1 LSLKAGVIPNISLD
15 ERMGEDKDPIF
26 DRQLEI
32 EDDKI
37 TYARFN
43 DMKLVNIK
51 ATMMKGPDDRSEKE
65 VEYICLW
72 LRQNFEVFLDIEKQD
87 VIVLMKRLSINNF
100 LPG

>member
-1 LSLKAGVIPNISLD
+1 LKAGVIPNISLE
-15 ERMGEDKDPIF
+15 ERMGENKDQIF

-65 VEYICLW
+65 V
-72 LRQNFEVFLDIEKQD
+72 
-87 VIVLMKRLSINNF
+87 
-100 LPG
+100 